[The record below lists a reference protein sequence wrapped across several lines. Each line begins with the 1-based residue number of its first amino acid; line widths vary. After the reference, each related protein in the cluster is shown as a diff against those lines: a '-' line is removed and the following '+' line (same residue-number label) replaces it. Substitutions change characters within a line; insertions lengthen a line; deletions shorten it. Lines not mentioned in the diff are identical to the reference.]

1 LNSADGDVVNFLKW
15 FTFLDR
21 IEIESLEAAN
31 RERPQER
38 AAQRRLADEVTGM
51 LHGAASVESAKSAAT
66 ALFSGEVRGLDE
78 ATLQTIADDLPSKE
92 MSRKT
97 LLADER
103 PTLGAA
109 LKDLGLASSNREV
122 REFIKGG
129 AVRMNGEPIGEDR
142 PFENGDLLDGG
153 FTLLRRGRKNWA
165 AIVWTD

>member
-1 LNSADGDVVNFLKW
+1 
-15 FTFLDR
+15 
-21 IEIESLEAAN
+21 
-31 RERPQER
+31 
-38 AAQRRLADEVTGM
+38 VTGM